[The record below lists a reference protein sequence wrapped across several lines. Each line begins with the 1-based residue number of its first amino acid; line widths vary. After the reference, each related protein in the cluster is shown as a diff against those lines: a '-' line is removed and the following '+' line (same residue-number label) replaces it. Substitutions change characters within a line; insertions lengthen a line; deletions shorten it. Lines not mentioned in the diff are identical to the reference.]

1 MDLSMIL
8 SPDVGYDDDTGDYS
22 NHRHNSRSQPQYSP
36 PAHNNQQQEDDS
48 RADGGYSAAEMQC
61 AVAILQDFQPPQTN
75 NHNRKSAAASSPH
88 GRHHSRGH
96 VKQQAP
102 PPFMVA
108 GGGRR
113 ELLYHDDDG
122 EERKTDDEDAGPS
135 HHNPAAT
142 SSGWA
147 SGSDLMS
154 KLDLLVQ
161 ADEMIQSSS
170 SGERPRLGVV
180 PSVDTSAATAPA
192 ATLDDGEFVRSGV
205 WTRAEEE
212 YAAALIYYFLKGLLP
227 LKEGTT
233 LRKFLAEKLCC
244 NRRRVSMKLATESIA
259 NKKIPRKVGASVF
272 VVAHPAPSADEKD
285 HVLDTLTALRAACFD
300 PAAASPSLES
310 RQRPNKTHDELPEL
324 LLQAPNL
331 DSLSPS
337 QYHSQSH
344 QSQSSQHHYESEEPT
359 YQDHESPQKEN
370 RSKQP
375 SAPAAATSHSFMRA
389 SSSSAKPQFQSLETT
404 PKKTQK
410 KKPLLSTS
418 YRHHREPIPELLRSP
433 PGTGNIKRRKPTII
447 RTGFESVEEERYVT
461 AMFEYFMAGVLEL
474 PEGTK
479 LIGYLCSQLGCSPK
493 TLSMKLAP
501 RRLGERKFPDNVGSI
516 TYMRKDAK
524 RNVFLYEN
532 SDAIAARLTEL
543 RVAAFDY
550 EHATPTQSTAQPKNH
565 QSHNSFTFAAH
576 ETNSVKSERK
586 NSTASNSSSAAS
598 PSRLQRFSR
607 SGPWS
612 REEELYAASLIDCFF
627 KGMLD
632 IAEGTTLRAF
642 LSSRLCCNPM
652 RISKKLASEWIA
664 DIKIPKKL
672 GSSTFVRRGS
682 GVTAREHAETEAALR
697 KLQQAYLHSE
707 TIKDSGGDAAEVAG
721 RSHSDS
727 ETEDDTKVV
736 GVKHSRQEE
745 PEDDEDSALSS
756 EEEEAADNADSSA
769 TSSDDDIK
777 SLSGKS
783 PKKIRKVLASYSPQ
797 SAAKRVS
804 SHSAKKSPA
813 TTTTR
818 RYRVED
824 EAPSSP
830 VSTHFNERVAPM
842 AY

>member
-8 SPDVGYDDDTGDYS
+8 SPDVGYDDDSGDYS
-22 NHRHNSRSQPQYSP
+22 NHNSSNR
-36 PAHNNQQQEDDS
+36 QQDD
-48 RADGGYSAAEMQC
+48 RRTDGGYSAAEMQC
-61 AVAILQDFQPPQTN
+61 AVAILQDFQPPQTTAS
-75 NHNRKSAAASSPH
+75 HKSAAASPPR
-88 GRHHSRGH
+88 GRHIHSH

-108 GGGRR
+108 GGGRCGR
-113 ELLYHDDDG
+113 ELLYHEE
-122 EERKTDDEDAGPS
+122 EERKTDDEDADEDVDAGSS
-135 HHNPAAT
+135 HHSTAPAT

-170 SGERPRLGVV
+170 SERSHPTVV
-180 PSVDTSAATAPA
+180 STTTAATAVV
-192 ATLDDGEFVRSGV
+192 TLDDGEFVRSGV

-272 VVAHPAPSADEKD
+272 VVAHPTPSADEKD

-300 PAAASPSLES
+300 PAAASPSIES
-310 RQRPNKTHDELPEL
+310 RQRPHKIHDELPEL
-324 LLQAPNL
+324 LLQAPTL
-331 DSLSPS
+331 ESLSSS
-337 QYHSQSH
+337 QYHSHSR
-344 QSQSSQHHYESEEPT
+344 SQSSQYQYEPEEPQ
-359 YQDHESPQKEN
+359 YQDRESPQKEN
-370 RSKQP
+370 WSKQP
-375 SAPAAATSHSFMRA
+375 ATTSHSFMRA
-389 SSSSAKPQFQSLETT
+389 SSSPSNPANPTSQDLETT
-404 PKKTQK
+404 PKKPQK

-418 YRHHREPIPELLRSP
+418 YRHREPVPELLRSP

-479 LIGYLCSQLGCSPK
+479 LISYLCSQLGCSAK

-524 RNVFLYEN
+524 RNGLLYEDN
-532 SDAIAARLTEL
+532 ESIATRLAEL

-550 EHATPTQSTAQPKNH
+550 EHATPTALTQPKQN
-565 QSHNSFTFAAH
+565 NFNFAAH
-576 ETNSVKSERK
+576 GSMEPNAVKSERK
-586 NSTASNSSSAAS
+586 NSNASNSSSAAS
-598 PSRLQRFSR
+598 PSRLLMFSR

-697 KLQQAYLHSE
+697 KLQHAYLHSE
-707 TIKDSGGDAAEVAG
+707 TIKESEAS
-721 RSHSDS
+721 RHHDS
-727 ETEDDTKVV
+727 ETEDESEKVV
-736 GVKHSRQEE
+736 GMKHSRQEE
-745 PEDDEDSALSS
+745 PEDGDNDEDEASALSS
-756 EEEEAADNADSSA
+756 EEDAGEDSST

-797 SAAKRVS
+797 AAAKRVNTG
-804 SHSAKKSPA
+804 AKKSA
-813 TTTTR
+813 TTR

-824 EAPSSP
+824 EAPSTTTSS
-830 VSTHFNERVAPM
+830 STFNERVASM